1 MNQENR
7 HQAEWLW
14 QELQSLS
21 EKAEQRHIH
30 PLLTVWA
37 YLRYSLWL
45 NFDRAPSVATGCTVA
60 MQVLADA
67 VNAAQ
72 KDTNDQARPI
82 SRYGFDPMSQT
93 QVTLQ

>member
-1 MNQENR
+1 MNRENR

-14 QELQSLS
+14 QELQNIS

-45 NFDRAPSVATGCTVA
+45 NFDRAPSVATGSTVA

-67 VNAAQ
+67 INAAQ
-72 KDTNDQARPI
+72 KNADDQARPI

-93 QVTLQ
+93 RVTLQ

>member
-1 MNQENR
+1 MNRENR

-21 EKAEQRHIH
+21 EKAKQRHIH

-45 NFDRAPSVATGCTVA
+45 NFDRAPNMATGCTVA

-67 VNAAQ
+67 INAAQ
-72 KDTNDQARPI
+72 KDTDDHARPI

>member
-1 MNQENR
+1 MNKKSR
-7 HQAEWLW
+7 KQAEWLW

-45 NFDRAPSVATGCTVA
+45 NFDRAPSVSTAATVA
-60 MQVLADA
+60 MQVMEDA
-67 VNAAQ
+67 ISAAQ
-72 KDTNDQARPI
+72 KDTDVQSKPAGRF
-82 SRYGFDPMSQT
+82 GFDPITQT
-93 QVTLQ
+93 EVTLQ

>member
-1 MNQENR
+1 MNRENR

-21 EKAEQRHIH
+21 EKAEQRRIH

-45 NFDRAPSVATGCTVA
+45 NFDRAPSVSTAATVA
-60 MQVLADA
+60 MQVMEDA
-67 VNAAQ
+67 ISAAQ
-72 KDTNDQARPI
+72 KDTDVQSKPAGRF
-82 SRYGFDPMSQT
+82 GFDPRTQT
-93 QVTLQ
+93 EVTLQ

>member
-7 HQAEWLW
+7 SQTEWLW
-14 QELQSLS
+14 QELQNLS

-45 NFDRAPSVATGCTVA
+45 NFDQAPSVATGSTVA

-67 VNAAQ
+67 TDAAQ
-72 KDTNDQARPI
+72 RDTNDQARPI

>member
-7 HQAEWLW
+7 SQTEWLW
-14 QELQSLS
+14 QELQSLL

-45 NFDRAPSVATGCTVA
+45 NFDQAPSVATGSTVA

-67 VNAAQ
+67 TDAAQ
-72 KDTNDQARPI
+72 RDTNGQARPI

>member
-1 MNQENR
+1 MNQKSR
-7 HQAEWLW
+7 KQAEWLW

-45 NFDRAPSVATGCTVA
+45 NFDQAPSVATGSTVA

-67 VNAAQ
+67 TDAAQ
-72 KDTNDQARPI
+72 RDTNDQARPI